1 MSMSKIDDGGP
12 AFAYVPNQQQMLPNG
27 TWDQSTDFGEPGM
40 SVRMYA
46 AIHLMPVVWNGAC
59 KRSDQIH
66 KPRASD
72 WDVAR
77 ESLNLADALIAAEKE
92 GR

>member
-1 MSMSKIDDGGP
+1 MSKSKIDDGGP

-27 TWDQSTDFGEPGM
+27 TWDQTTDFGEPGM

-46 AIHLMPVVWNGAC
+46 AIQIMAGINANPAMEIMPKSKA
-59 KRSDQIH
+59 
-66 KPRASD
+66 RAI
-72 WDVAR
+72 VAL
-77 ESLNLADALIAAEKE
+77 EEADALIAAEKE